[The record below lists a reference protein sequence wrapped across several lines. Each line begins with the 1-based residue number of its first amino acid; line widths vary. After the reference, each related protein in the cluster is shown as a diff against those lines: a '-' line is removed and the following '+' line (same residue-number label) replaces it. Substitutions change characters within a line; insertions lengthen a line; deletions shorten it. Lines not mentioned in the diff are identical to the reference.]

1 MLVYKFGGASV
12 SDAASIRSLLPL
24 LEKQKSEKLVLVISA
39 MGKMTNAF
47 ERLLALYRKDD
58 PMKLNQLNKIKTYH
72 LSIVSHLFDINHSV
86 FQWLNDC
93 FLRLEEKLELVS
105 TQSYDYAYD
114 QTVVFGELLSTRIV
128 SAFFNQNKVANV
140 LLDASELLITN
151 AKYRDARLDWEKTK
165 EKIVLKLTP
174 QFEKSSIVI
183 TQGFI
188 GGTEQGI
195 RTTLGREGSDYSAA
209 IFAHCIDASELI
221 VWKDVPGILNG
232 DPKHFLNA
240 RSLKHISYH
249 ETVELAFYGASVIHP
264 RTLQPL
270 KVKQIPL
277 FVRSFI
283 NPELETIIDSDN
295 TDDGNIPSV
304 IIKENQILFS
314 IASRDF
320 GFIDAE
326 KLADILKLFSAN
338 HFHIRLLQNSALNF
352 SIVADENP
360 LQLEELLNKLQG
372 EFTVKYNRD
381 LSLLTVRHLQDEKL
395 SAIFD
400 DTELLLEM
408 HNRMTDQFVMK
419 AKDLTK
425 HLSSISKFIS

>member
-12 SDAASIRSLLPL
+12 KDAASIRSLLPII
-24 LEKQKSEKLVLVISA
+24 EKQKSEKLVLVISA

-47 ERLLALYRKDD
+47 ELLLNLYRKDD

-72 LSIVSHLFDINHSV
+72 LSIVSNLFDINHSV
-86 FQWLNDC
+86 FQLLNDC
-93 FLRLEEKLELVS
+93 FWQLEEKLKLVS
-105 TQSYDYAYD
+105 AQSYDYSYD
-114 QTVVFGELLSTRIV
+114 QTVIYGELLSTHIV
-128 SAFFNQNKVANV
+128 SAFLNQNNIINTWI
-140 LLDASELLITN
+140 DASDLLITN
-151 AKYRDARLDWEKTK
+151 VKHRDARIDWDKTK
-165 EKIVLKLTP
+165 DKVLTKLSP
-174 QFEKSSIVI
+174 EFNRVDMII

-188 GGTEQGI
+188 GGTDDGL

-209 IFAHCIDASELI
+209 ILAHCLDASDLT
-221 VWKDVPGILNG
+221 VWKDVPGILNAE
-232 DPKHFLNA
+232 PKQFSEA

-270 KVKQIPL
+270 KAKQIPL

-283 NPELETIIDSDN
+283 NPELETSINSDN
-295 TDDGNIPSV
+295 TDDGNIPSI

-320 GFIDAE
+320 SFIDAE

-360 LQLEELLNKLQG
+360 LQLQELLAKLQV
-372 EFTVKYNRD
+372 EFSVRYNRD
-381 LSLLTVRHLQDEKL
+381 LSLLTVRHWQDERL
-395 SAIFD
+395 NNLFD
-400 DTELLLEM
+400 NTELLLEM
-408 HNRMTDQFVMK
+408 HNRLTDQFVMK
-419 AKDLTK
+419 AEDLKLKTEK
-425 HLSSISKFIS
+425 LSALL